1 MPKESNLVRK
11 TTAANTDLVRMV
23 VDSMSVDVS
32 VSDFASIISSS
43 LSSIV
48 SGVTMIARTST
59 GSISLA
65 YNVELCSGTITRTL
79 PSPATAFNA
88 ATSKSITITV
98 VNTGSS
104 GTVTVNPYDSESIFD
119 GGAQTS
125 IALSAGSKATFAT
138 DGSNWY
144 VIGS

>member
-1 MPKESNLVRK
+1 
-11 TTAANTDLVRMV
+11 MV

-48 SGVTMIARTST
+48 SGVTMVARTST

-88 ATSKSITITV
+88 TTSKSITITV

-125 IALSAGSKATFAT
+125 IELSAGSKATFAT